1 MDVSAEAKI
10 VTIKVE
16 VYPCHSMQSK
26 TPSNANDLQLEALT
40 LNQLLSIRVKIDEMI
55 QKKTVSANGNQDIIS
70 HLSREISPV
79 FAAIYIQFIE
89 QKNNKNN
96 SLEYVNNLV
105 SEWMQDE
112 SGYDEETYP
121 QISEGLKNNRLSI

>member
-1 MDVSAEAKI
+1 MSVETEI
-10 VTIKVE
+10 GTIKVE
-16 VYPCHSMQSK
+16 LYASHTMHSK
-26 TPSNANDLQLEALT
+26 TPNDAIDLQLEALT
-40 LNQLLSIRVKIDEMI
+40 LNQLLSMRVKIDEMI

-79 FAAIYIQFIE
+79 FAAIYIQFIK

-96 SLEYVNNLV
+96 SLEHVNNLV